1 MQVQISA
8 QHFDVTEAIE
18 RHVHDKLARLK
29 KHFDHVVNA
38 HVVLKVQK
46 GEHVA
51 EATIHVRRHDFFAD
65 ARAADLYAAIDTLAH
80 RLDRQILRHKE
91 KVRDHHSQESQ
102 HHLPPR

>member
-1 MQVQISA
+1 MQVQIAA

-46 GEHVA
+46 SEHVA
-51 EATIHVRRHDFFAD
+51 EATIHVRHHDFFAD
-65 ARAADLYAAIDTLAH
+65 ARAENLYTAIDTLVH
-80 RLDRQILRHKE
+80 KLDRQILKHKE
-91 KVRDHHSQESQ
+91 KLKDHHQAQ
-102 HHLPPR
+102 VTHHQLN

>member
-1 MQVQISA
+1 MQVQIAA

-46 GEHVA
+46 SEHVA
-51 EATIHVRRHDFFAD
+51 EATIHVRHHDFFAD
-65 ARAADLYAAIDTLAH
+65 ARAENLYTAIDTLVH
-80 RLDRQILRHKE
+80 KLDRQILKHKE
-91 KVRDHHSQESQ
+91 KVRDHHNQEGQ